1 MEIERLFKNKGL
13 GNTLTFSF
21 HFGEMV
27 AGKIPPFE
35 TWDFGGE
42 AINIAFSLDRGS
54 YRAQFVITPQVFRKL
69 APPTRKLF
77 HKHTPPIVYLSER
90 SK

>member
-1 MEIERLFKNKGL
+1 MWAAK
-13 GNTLTFSF
+13 
-21 HFGEMV
+21 MP
-27 AGKIPPFE
+27 GKIPSFD

-42 AINIAFSLDRGS
+42 AINIAFSLDRGP

-69 APPTRKLF
+69 APGNRKMF

-90 SK
+90 SGEVPA